1 MFKKTVES
9 LFALAI
15 GLAIAYWAIAAY
27 AYFFADS
34 FVFAKSP
41 ASYAM
46 TNSDFGELISPAG
59 DKIAYLYLANPS
71 ARYTILYSHGNLED
85 IGFLRPRLELFRAH
99 GFSVLAYDYPGFG
112 CSSGKATQS
121 TTNAA
126 AQGAYDYLTRTLK
139 LDPKTIIVYGRS
151 MGSGPSCYLA
161 SHNEIGGLA
170 LQSAFVSAFRIQ
182 TGIKLLPWDRFDNLD
197 LIPFVRAPILF
208 VHGAADET
216 IPPWHSR
223 MLIAAA
229 RVPTRWLWVKYAL
242 HNNVIEMAGSTFWDT
257 LADFTRLL
265 DHTNGFDTPSAA
277 QEALTDPPIPADS
290 TPWEN
295 NTPPESPDA
304 PSPDPKPSAHL

>member
-99 GFSVLAYDYPGFG
+99 GFSVLAYDYPGL
-112 CSSGKATQS
+112 
-121 TTNAA
+121 AA
-126 AQGAYDYLTRTLK
+126 PR
-139 LDPKTIIVYGRS
+139 GRP
-151 MGSGPSCYLA
+151 PSP
-161 SHNEIGGLA
+161 
-170 LQSAFVSAFRIQ
+170 QRM
-182 TGIKLLPWDRFDNLD
+182 PR
-197 LIPFVRAPILF
+197 PRAP
-208 VHGAADET
+208 T
-216 IPPWHSR
+216 I
-223 MLIAAA
+223 
-229 RVPTRWLWVKYAL
+229 T
-242 HNNVIEMAGSTFWDT
+242 
-257 LADFTRLL
+257 
-265 DHTNGFDTPSAA
+265 
-277 QEALTDPPIPADS
+277 
-290 TPWEN
+290 
-295 NTPPESPDA
+295 
-304 PSPDPKPSAHL
+304 